1 MKFNTFFNI
10 KIFKHKMKIKERKF
24 IYHAINV
31 IIVDIG
37 NNYCINSNI

>member
-1 MKFNTFFNI
+1 
-10 KIFKHKMKIKERKF
+10 MKIKEREL
-24 IYHAINV
+24 IYHIINI